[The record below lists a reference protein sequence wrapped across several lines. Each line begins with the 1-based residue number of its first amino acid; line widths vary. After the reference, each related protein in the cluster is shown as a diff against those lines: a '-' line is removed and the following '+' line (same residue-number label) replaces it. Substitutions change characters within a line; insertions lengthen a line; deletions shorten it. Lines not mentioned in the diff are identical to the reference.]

1 MKIAYNPITSGA
13 LSTAPDN
20 NDITF
25 DLRGLNIFV
34 KGVKFKGTDTTYS
47 VFKKH
52 TSSSGGGYNGLVPV
66 PSYTSTNTR
75 FLREDGTWQ
84 VPSNQYT
91 YSQLTNQDLDT
102 LKTEGKWFYLAGGN
116 TVTNGPTN
124 INGGGE
130 LYVGRNDSGFR
141 YQKVISVDGL
151 IWFRKWNSQSWSPWK
166 RWYTDANTDSKVLQ
180 SNTTTTN
187 YRPVILGYNN
197 STSTSNLSNNITEQV
212 YTTTAIYAQ
221 PSTGNL
227 WANKLYSGGKPV
239 LTEHQSLAN
248 YVTLNTTQIITGS
261 KTFSN
266 PINSSFISS
275 THLDA
280 NKGRTIINSTAN
292 AGSYTMLF
300 KGNSTNGYFTHG
312 VYQGKYLLQYTTK
325 STVDAGTNAVT
336 KSVTL
341 LDESGNSQFSGSIY
355 APKFIGSLQ
364 GNADSATKLT
374 TSAGSSSLPVYFLEG
389 KPLACSPSS
398 LFSNLSNSG
407 NNISVTV
414 AGQNRT
420 LTINYANE
428 ANKLYSYG
436 LPDSR
441 SDKGGWYCKIAS
453 ISLTSRFSSKSAL
466 LCITDEYTTTSNY
479 PRYGFIYVKVQQQE
493 ELGTSPNITLR
504 ISGSLTTSLVTG
516 ILTLSSSSSKL
527 DIYLKEDQHYQR
539 GYVSFIHGKEDIRTN
554 SQELIQTLPQGTI
567 INSQYG
573 DISNQTLSLLN
584 SRKINGTSFNGTTD
598 ITTSYWGPTRT
609 ITLTGAVTG
618 TVSTNGSGNIII
630 NTTYDT
636 NNISDLDSRY
646 VNITGDTMTGD
657 LGLPSNKSTIDGSA
671 VFGGSITNISLDSL
685 SNKKSIIGSFT
696 DTSNTWHSVIN
707 VRHRNGQ
714 GDGVGYGMYIRAKL
728 TSSSNLYW
736 RQQYGGTW
744 QSERIIIDNVNYT
757 SYIQKIGTTTI
768 GSTTKPIYLNA
779 GTPTASNATV
789 GAANRPIYISG
800 GNLVAGTYTFG
811 NANGNAAINN
821 GTLNNN
827 LNADLLDGRHASQ
840 FVYINGSLPATTNL
854 NDVVTPGY
862 YKIQAT
868 PTNTNPNLPS
878 GAYQYGMLEVI
889 AYPSDG
895 EHRVLQLYYEHKEN
909 GFWRRMKNNTS
920 WHNWVYFPTSTGT
933 ISNATNASKVNVI
946 NHTVNNTNYPIVWSN
961 QSNINTS
968 YSELYKSWQH
978 LYYNPSTQK
987 LTSTGGFIKGGSSDS
1002 YVLLGGGGHATLSGL
1017 GGSHTHTVFKNNV
1030 MVKGT
1035 NGISD
1040 SASIH
1045 LGIGDSDTGFKWIS
1059 DGVCQMY
1066 ANNVAIGQWN
1076 NGGMNWLKQPTVNG
1090 QKIWHAGNDGS
1101 GSSLDADLLDGVH
1114 LNAIFTELNYSKSRL
1129 TATIGTVKK
1138 TVNVTGSY
1146 PSISNVTMNT
1156 IASYGNC
1163 MGMASLASS
1172 NSNVNPNN
1180 QTSWHHFINMSYDT
1194 SPDNMWQSQ
1203 IAIRAGTTEV
1213 WVRSRSGGTVQD
1225 NQAWQAPWVR
1235 LARTTD
1241 NVASAT
1247 NADKL
1252 DGIHANGLLTALTS
1266 NSTTN
1271 LSLTVGGTTKTIAD
1285 LYATQA
1291 VNADTVD
1298 NLHASSFMRCD
1309 GTNRIS
1315 LTGGNGNTS
1324 GWRLVLEKQCGGQ
1337 TINNIVLSVTSR
1349 HSGQGVLSI
1358 GFHTTNDT
1366 GTSYTYSINFKGST
1380 ASINSGAWRAFY
1392 NTSTKKFRLFWYHQD
1407 YNSTYINVL
1416 NRINFDVPKNGTWYE
1431 TLPTDNG
1438 TELIIRYNTADK
1450 LGTSTVGNSTTPIYL
1465 NGGTPTICSVST
1477 SGNANTIAIRD
1488 GSGDLQCRSVR
1499 ATYANQSNISGALAF
1514 RVNNSSDNYIR
1525 FCSDRDVIRTWLGAA
1540 ASSHNHDSTYV
1551 NVTGDIMTGRLTFND
1566 GGIATSTTTSLQLGM
1581 YTPTHIYLQT
1591 AGTLYYSPK
1600 SGTNYRIWHAGNFN
1614 PNNYMR
1620 VALANGYYG
1629 MVAPQGDTSAWIRTT
1644 SSGILPSQSGT
1655 STDGHC
1661 GIGTSTWYFNSAY
1674 IQNIHSH
1681 RMEASDGFYQQ
1692 SDIRLKENIQKITSM
1707 SNIELVEFMW
1717 KKDKKKSYGVIAQ
1730 QVEKYF
1736 PELVNIDKETG
1747 YKSVNY
1753 DAILIIKIAQL
1764 ENKIKQLESKLL

>member
-66 PSYTSTNTR
+66 PSYTSTNIR

-84 VPSNQYT
+84 IPSSQYT

-102 LKTEGKWFYLAGGN
+102 LKTEGKWFYLASDN

-130 LYVGRNDSGFR
+130 LYVGRNAFGFR

-325 STVDAGTNAVT
+325 ATVDAGTNAVT
-336 KSVTL
+336 KSVIL

-436 LPDSR
+436 LPYSG
-441 SDKGGWYCKIAS
+441 SDKRGWYCKIAS
-453 ISLTSRFSSKSAL
+453 ISLTSRYSSKSAL
-466 LCITDEYTTTSNY
+466 LCITDECTTSNY

-646 VNITGDTMTGD
+646 VNITGDTMTGT
-657 LGLPSNKSTIDGSA
+657 LTVSTKGTGSYNQGIRINRTA
-671 VFGGSITNISLDSL
+671 ADQWATLTIGNVGTGTFG
-685 SNKKSIIGSFT
+685 
-696 DTSNTWHSVIN
+696 TSDNTW
-707 VRHRNGQ
+707 
-714 GDGVGYGMYIRAKL
+714 L
-728 TSSSNLYW
+728 
-736 RQQYGGTW
+736 
-744 QSERIIIDNVNYT
+744 
-757 SYIQKIGTTTI
+757 IGTP
-768 GSTTKPIYLNA
+768 GN
-779 GTPTASNATV
+779 SNSLIFNRNS
-789 GAANRPIYISG
+789 ANENSG
-800 GNLVAGTYTFG
+800 LCLKGHGNTDMKW
-811 NANGNAAINN
+811 
-821 GTLNNN
+821 NNN
-827 LNADLLDGRHASQ
+827 
-840 FVYINGSLPATTNL
+840 
-854 NDVVTPGY
+854 
-862 YKIQAT
+862 
-868 PTNTNPNLPS
+868 
-878 GAYQYGMLEVI
+878 
-889 AYPSDG
+889 
-895 EHRVLQLYYEHKEN
+895 
-909 GFWRRMKNNTS
+909 
-920 WHNWVYFPTSTGT
+920 
-933 ISNATNASKVNVI
+933 
-946 NHTVNNTNYPIVWSN
+946 TV
-961 QSNINTS
+961 
-968 YSELYKSWQH
+968 
-978 LYYNPSTQK
+978 
-987 LTSTGGFIKGGSSDS
+987 
-1002 YVLLGGGGHATLSGL
+1002 
-1017 GGSHTHTVFKNNV
+1017 
-1030 MVKGT
+1030 
-1035 NGISD
+1035 
-1040 SASIH
+1040 
-1045 LGIGDSDTGFKWIS
+1045 
-1059 DGVCQMY
+1059 
-1066 ANNVAIGQWN
+1066 
-1076 NGGMNWLKQPTVNG
+1076 
-1090 QKIWHAGNDGS
+1090 WHAGNDGS
-1101 GSSLDADLLDGVH
+1101 GSGLDADLLDGVH

-1146 PSISNVTMNT
+1146 PNINNVTMNT

-1163 MGMASLASS
+1163 MGIASLASS

-1194 SPDNMWQSQ
+1194 SPNNMWQSQ

-1252 DGIHANGLLTALTS
+1252 DGIHANELLTALTS

-1309 GTNRIS
+1309 GTNGIS
-1315 LTGGNGNTS
+1315 LTGGNDNTS
-1324 GWRLVLEKQCGGQ
+1324 GWRLVLERQCGGQ

-1392 NTSTKKFRLFWYHQD
+1392 NTSTKKFRLFWHHWD
-1407 YNSTYINVL
+1407 YNYTYINVL
-1416 NRINFDVPKNGTWYE
+1416 NRIGFYEPKNGTWYE

-1488 GSGDLQCRSVR
+1488 GSGDLQCRLVR
-1499 ATYANQSNISGALAF
+1499 ATYANQTSISGALAF

-1551 NVTGDIMTGRLTFND
+1551 NVTGDIMTGNLTFSDTGTSSYPIESKGIKWNGGTNSASIFYRLQSSDQGNLVFRTGDDTNCYFIWENANGSSLTQWMTLKGNTLTVSNLNGNASTTTKLQTARQINGTNFDGTANITTAKWGTARSIKIGNTAKNVDGSGNVSWSLSEIGAAAANHAHNYIVSRGNLDAQTGRTQNLGDVYSYSTTSSNTGGPTTYTSVIGFGRGAYGTVEIAGGQTSDMGLWYRALREVEDNWRDWRKVWDTGNFNPSNYSLTSHNHDDRYVNVTGDTMTGRLTFND

-1600 SGTNYRIWHAGNFN
+1600 SGTNYRIWHEGNFN

-1620 VALANGYYG
+1620 AVNANGYYG
-1629 MVAPQGDTSAWIRTT
+1629 MATPQGDTSAWIRTT
-1644 SSGILPSQSGT
+1644 SSGILPFQKGD
-1655 STDGHC
+1655 STFGHC
-1661 GIGTSTWYFNSAY
+1661 SIGSSTWYFYSAY
-1674 IQNIHSH
+1674 IQNIHSY

>member
-130 LYVGRNDSGFR
+130 LYVGRNASGFR

-1101 GSSLDADLLDGVH
+1101 GSGLDADLLDGYHAFGTSGNVLRKRGYSVAYTTAAWCRLAKYQIYNSEH
-1114 LNAIFTELNYSKSRL
+1114 LTDVSFLLHSAFNGRFCILNIESRGGDYVSGKIALSYNMDISKIRIYYDDAKKNVELYYLAGEGYSVIIAELIYSTERPGAWN
-1129 TATIGTVKK
+1129 
-1138 TVNVTGSY
+1138 ND
-1146 PSISNVTMNT
+1146 VTM
-1156 IASYGNC
+1156 Y
-1163 MGMASLASS
+1163 
-1172 NSNVNPNN
+1172 NS
-1180 QTSWHHFINMSYDT
+1180 D
-1194 SPDNMWQSQ
+1194 
-1203 IAIRAGTTEV
+1203 
-1213 WVRSRSGGTVQD
+1213 
-1225 NQAWQAPWVR
+1225 
-1235 LARTTD
+1235 
-1241 NVASAT
+1241 AT
-1247 NADKL
+1247 KP
-1252 DGIHANGLLTALTS
+1252 
-1266 NSTTN
+1266 
-1271 LSLTVGGTTKTIAD
+1271 
-1285 LYATQA
+1285 
-1291 VNADTVD
+1291 
-1298 NLHASSFMRCD
+1298 
-1309 GTNRIS
+1309 
-1315 LTGGNGNTS
+1315 
-1324 GWRLVLEKQCGGQ
+1324 
-1337 TINNIVLSVTSR
+1337 
-1349 HSGQGVLSI
+1349 
-1358 GFHTTNDT
+1358 
-1366 GTSYTYSINFKGST
+1366 SYTN
-1380 ASINSGAWRAFY
+1380 
-1392 NTSTKKFRLFWYHQD
+1392 
-1407 YNSTYINVL
+1407 YIN
-1416 NRINFDVPKNGTWYE
+1416 
-1431 TLPTDNG
+1431 PTISSLQNPV
-1438 TELIIRYNTADK
+1438 AK
-1450 LGTSTVGNSTTPIYL
+1450 LGTSTVGGATIPIYL
-1465 NGGTPTICSVST
+1465 NGGSPIACSTST
-1477 SGNANTIAIRD
+1477 SGAANTIAVLN
-1488 GSGDLQCRSVR
+1488 GSGDLTCRLVR
-1499 ATYANQSNISGALAF
+1499 STYASQTSISGALAF
-1514 RVNNSSDNYIR
+1514 RVNNSGNNYIR

-1551 NVTGDIMTGRLTFND
+1551 NVTGDTITGRLTFND

-1620 VALANGYYG
+1620 VVLANGYYG
-1629 MVAPQGDTSAWIRTT
+1629 MVTPQGDTSAWIRTT
-1644 SSGILPSQSGT
+1644 SSGILPSQSGA

-1707 SNIELVEFMW
+1707 SNIELVEFIW

>member
-1 MKIAYNPITSGA
+1 MKVAYNPITSGA

-66 PSYTSTNTR
+66 PSYTSTNIR

-84 VPSNQYT
+84 IPSSQYT

-102 LKTEGKWFYLAGGN
+102 LKTEGKWFYLADGN

-130 LYVGRNDSGFR
+130 LYVGRNASGFR

-180 SNTTTTN
+180 SVTTTTN
-187 YRPVILGYNN
+187 YRPLVLGYNN
-197 STSTSNLSNNITEQV
+197 STSVSSLADSITQQV
-212 YTTTAIYAQ
+212 YTTTNLYVQ
-221 PSTGNL
+221 PSTGSL

-239 LTEHQSLAN
+239 LTDHQSLSN
-248 YVTLNTTQIITGS
+248 YVTLNTTQTITGQ
-261 KTFSN
+261 KTFTSQ
-266 PINSSFISS
+266 INSSLN
-275 THLDA
+275 TTTYLEG
-280 NKGRTIINSTAN
+280 NKGKAIINSTAG
-292 AGSYTMLF
+292 AGQYVMLF

-312 VYQGKYLLQYTTK
+312 VHQSKYLLQYTAK

-341 LDESGNSQFSGSIY
+341 LDESGNSQFSGNVT
-355 APKFIGSLQ
+355 APKFIGPLQ

-428 ANKLYSYG
+428 ANKLYSYR

-441 SDKGGWYCKIAS
+441 SDKVGWYCKIAS
-453 ISLTSRFSSKSAL
+453 ISLTSRYSSKSAL

-646 VNITGDTMTGD
+646 VNKSGDTMTGT
-657 LGLPSNKSTIDGSA
+657 LTVSTKGTGSYNQGIRINRTA
-671 VFGGSITNISLDSL
+671 ANQWATLT
-685 SNKKSIIGSFT
+685 IGNVGT
-696 DTSNTWHSVIN
+696 GTSETSDNTW
-707 VRHRNGQ
+707 
-714 GDGVGYGMYIRAKL
+714 L
-728 TSSSNLYW
+728 
-736 RQQYGGTW
+736 
-744 QSERIIIDNVNYT
+744 
-757 SYIQKIGTTTI
+757 IGTP
-768 GSTTKPIYLNA
+768 GN
-779 GTPTASNATV
+779 SNSLIFNRNS
-789 GAANRPIYISG
+789 ANENSG
-800 GNLVAGTYTFG
+800 LCLKGHGNTDMKW
-811 NANGNAAINN
+811 
-821 GTLNNN
+821 NNN
-827 LNADLLDGRHASQ
+827 
-840 FVYINGSLPATTNL
+840 
-854 NDVVTPGY
+854 
-862 YKIQAT
+862 
-868 PTNTNPNLPS
+868 
-878 GAYQYGMLEVI
+878 
-889 AYPSDG
+889 
-895 EHRVLQLYYEHKEN
+895 
-909 GFWRRMKNNTS
+909 
-920 WHNWVYFPTSTGT
+920 
-933 ISNATNASKVNVI
+933 
-946 NHTVNNTNYPIVWSN
+946 TV
-961 QSNINTS
+961 
-968 YSELYKSWQH
+968 
-978 LYYNPSTQK
+978 
-987 LTSTGGFIKGGSSDS
+987 
-1002 YVLLGGGGHATLSGL
+1002 
-1017 GGSHTHTVFKNNV
+1017 
-1030 MVKGT
+1030 
-1035 NGISD
+1035 
-1040 SASIH
+1040 
-1045 LGIGDSDTGFKWIS
+1045 
-1059 DGVCQMY
+1059 
-1066 ANNVAIGQWN
+1066 
-1076 NGGMNWLKQPTVNG
+1076 
-1090 QKIWHAGNDGS
+1090 WHAGNDGS
-1101 GSSLDADLLDGVH
+1101 GSGLDADLLDGVH
-1114 LNAIFTELNYSKSRL
+1114 LNAIFTELNYSKSCL

-1146 PSISNVTMNT
+1146 PNINNVTMNT

-1163 MGMASLASS
+1163 MGMANLASS

-1180 QTSWHHFINMSYDT
+1180 QTSWHHFINMSYNT
-1194 SPDNMWQSQ
+1194 SPNNMWQSQ

-1247 NADKL
+1247 AVKVSQHTTNNTNYPIVWSNQPNTNTGNSELFKSWQHL
-1252 DGIHANGLLTALTS
+1252 YYNPSTQKLTATGGFIKGGSSDSYVLLGGGGHATLSGLGGSHTHTIFRNNLMIKGTNGISDTASIHLALGDSDTGFKWISDGACQMYANNVAIGQWNSSGMNWLKQPFVNGQKIWHAGNDGSGSGLDADLVDGLHASRFPIYYNLTMSSTS
-1266 NSTTN
+1266 NYWYKLGTARVSGSDNIMIHIYGGNGQNSTASQNAFATLMIKAGYN
-1271 LSLTVGGTTKTIAD
+1271 PSGGLTGEFG
-1285 LYATQA
+1285 ATM
-1291 VNADTVD
+1291 VNHHHSEMTYKLISPSNDTVD
-1298 NLHASSFMRCD
+1298 IWVKMPWGYSSGWYSIHGEYSSYTHSGASQSAEPTGNAQTGVETLTNAYTSSNVASATKLQTARQINGTNFD
-1309 GTNRIS
+1309 GTANITTAKWGTARSIKI
-1315 LTGGNGNTS
+1315 GNTAKNVDGS
-1324 GWRLVLEKQCGGQ
+1324 GNVTWTLSEIGGAAANHTHNYIVSRGNLNAQ
-1337 TINNIVLSVTSR
+1337 TGRTQNLGDV
-1349 HSGQGVLSI
+1349 
-1358 GFHTTNDT
+1358 
-1366 GTSYTYSINFKGST
+1366 YS
-1380 ASINSGAWRAFY
+1380 Y
-1392 NTSTKKFRLFWYHQD
+1392 NT
-1407 YNSTYINVL
+1407 
-1416 NRINFDVPKNGTWYE
+1416 
-1431 TLPTDNG
+1431 
-1438 TELIIRYNTADK
+1438 
-1450 LGTSTVGNSTTPIYL
+1450 
-1465 NGGTPTICSVST
+1465 T
-1477 SGNANTIAIRD
+1477 SGNTGGPAIYTSVIGFGRGTQGTVEIAGGWTSSMGLWYRALRD
-1488 GSGDLQCRSVR
+1488 AEDNWFGWRKVWDTG
-1499 ATYANQSNISGALAF
+1499 NFNPSNYSL
-1514 RVNNSSDNYIR
+1514 
-1525 FCSDRDVIRTWLGAA
+1525 T
-1540 ASSHNHDSTYV
+1540 SHNHDDRYV
-1551 NVTGDIMTGRLTFND
+1551 NVTGDTMTGRLTFND

-1600 SGTNYRIWHAGNFN
+1600 SGTNYKIWHEGNFN

-1629 MVAPQGDTSAWIRTT
+1629 MVTPQGDTSAWIRTT
-1644 SSGILPSQSGT
+1644 SSGILPFQSGD
-1655 STDGHC
+1655 STFGHC
-1661 GIGTSTWYFNSAY
+1661 SIGSSTWYFYSAY
-1674 IQNIHSH
+1674 IQNIHSY

>member
-1 MKIAYNPITSGA
+1 MKIAYNPITA
-13 LSTAPDN
+13 EVLTTAPAN

-34 KGVKFKGTDTTYS
+34 RGVKFKGTDTTYS

-75 FLREDGTWQ
+75 FLREDGTWSI
-84 VPSNQYT
+84 PAAAAFIYT
-91 YSQLTNQDLDT
+91 QLTNQDLDDY
-102 LKTEGKWFYLAGGN
+102 LDEGKWYYAGGGN
-116 TVTNGPTN
+116 SVTNKPSGVDAF
-124 INGGGE
+124 E
-130 LYVGRNDSGFR
+130 LYVGRNASGYR
-141 YQKVISVDGL
+141 YQKLITSSGI
-151 IWFRKWNSQSWSPWK
+151 IWFRYYDSTAWK
-166 RWYTDANTDSKVLQ
+166 TWVRWYTDQNTDQKVLQ
-180 SNTTTTN
+180 SATTTAN
-187 YRPVILGYNN
+187 FRPVILGYTNTN
-197 STSTSNLSNNITEQV
+197 TPSDLSANVTQQV
-212 YTTTAIYAQ
+212 YTTTTIYAQ
-221 PSTGNL
+221 PSTGSL

-325 STVDAGTNAVT
+325 STVDAGTNSVT
-336 KSVTL
+336 KSVIL

-374 TSAGSSSLPVYFLEG
+374 ISAGSSSLPVYFLEG

-466 LCITDEYTTTSNY
+466 LCITDEYTITSNY

-493 ELGTSPNITLR
+493 KLGTSPNITLR

-527 DIYLKEDQHYQR
+527 DIYLKEDQQYYR

-646 VNITGDTMTGD
+646 VNITGDTMTGN
-657 LGLPSNKSTIDGSA
+657 LTFS
-671 VFGGSITNISLDSL
+671 
-685 SNKKSIIGSFT
+685 
-696 DTSNTWHSVIN
+696 DT
-707 VRHRNGQ
+707 G
-714 GDGVGYGMYIRAKL
+714 
-728 TSSSNLYW
+728 TSSYPIESKGIKWN
-736 RQQYGGTW
+736 GGT
-744 QSERIIIDNVNYT
+744 
-757 SYIQKIGTTTI
+757 
-768 GSTTKPIYLNA
+768 
-779 GTPTASNATV
+779 
-789 GAANRPIYISG
+789 
-800 GNLVAGTYTFG
+800 
-811 NANGNAAINN
+811 
-821 GTLNNN
+821 
-827 LNADLLDGRHASQ
+827 
-840 FVYINGSLPATTNL
+840 
-854 NDVVTPGY
+854 
-862 YKIQAT
+862 
-868 PTNTNPNLPS
+868 
-878 GAYQYGMLEVI
+878 
-889 AYPSDG
+889 
-895 EHRVLQLYYEHKEN
+895 
-909 GFWRRMKNNTS
+909 
-920 WHNWVYFPTSTGT
+920 
-933 ISNATNASKVNVI
+933 
-946 NHTVNNTNYPIVWSN
+946 
-961 QSNINTS
+961 
-968 YSELYKSWQH
+968 
-978 LYYNPSTQK
+978 
-987 LTSTGGFIKGGSSDS
+987 
-1002 YVLLGGGGHATLSGL
+1002 
-1017 GGSHTHTVFKNNV
+1017 
-1030 MVKGT
+1030 
-1035 NGISD
+1035 D
-1040 SASIH
+1040 SASIFYR
-1045 LGIGDSDTGFKWIS
+1045 LQSSDQGNLVFRTGDDTNCYF
-1059 DGVCQMY
+1059 
-1066 ANNVAIGQWN
+1066 
-1076 NGGMNWLKQPTVNG
+1076 
-1090 QKIWHAGNDGS
+1090 IWENAK
-1101 GSSLDADLLDGVH
+1101 GSSLTQWMTLKGNTLTVSN
-1114 LNAIFTELNYSKSRL
+1114 LNGNASTTTKLQ
-1129 TATIGTVKK
+1129 TARQINGTNFNGTANITTSYWGTARTLTIGNSAKS
-1138 TVNVTGSY
+1138 VNGSE
-1146 PSISNVTMNT
+1146 NV
-1156 IASYGNC
+1156 
-1163 MGMASLASS
+1163 
-1172 NSNVNPNN
+1172 
-1180 QTSWHHFINMSYDT
+1180 SWT
-1194 SPDNMWQSQ
+1194 
-1203 IAIRAGTTEV
+1203 
-1213 WVRSRSGGTVQD
+1213 
-1225 NQAWQAPWVR
+1225 
-1235 LARTTD
+1235 
-1241 NVASAT
+1241 
-1247 NADKL
+1247 
-1252 DGIHANGLLTALTS
+1252 
-1266 NSTTN
+1266 
-1271 LSLTVGGTTKTIAD
+1271 LSEI
-1285 LYATQA
+1285 
-1291 VNADTVD
+1291 
-1298 NLHASSFMRCD
+1298 
-1309 GTNRIS
+1309 
-1315 LTGGNGNTS
+1315 
-1324 GWRLVLEKQCGGQ
+1324 
-1337 TINNIVLSVTSR
+1337 
-1349 HSGQGVLSI
+1349 
-1358 GFHTTNDT
+1358 
-1366 GTSYTYSINFKGST
+1366 
-1380 ASINSGAWRAFY
+1380 
-1392 NTSTKKFRLFWYHQD
+1392 
-1407 YNSTYINVL
+1407 
-1416 NRINFDVPKNGTWYE
+1416 
-1431 TLPTDNG
+1431 
-1438 TELIIRYNTADK
+1438 
-1450 LGTSTVGNSTTPIYL
+1450 
-1465 NGGTPTICSVST
+1465 
-1477 SGNANTIAIRD
+1477 
-1488 GSGDLQCRSVR
+1488 
-1499 ATYANQSNISGALAF
+1499 
-1514 RVNNSSDNYIR
+1514 
-1525 FCSDRDVIRTWLGAA
+1525 GAA
-1540 ASSHNHDSTYV
+1540 ASRHNHGTLHDNFTVTLANTTVDSGWSMINSSYNGFLLKSIRTQASAPNWTLGDFAAGICFGGGNTKGVISVAYSYARIRVAGGNGSKPVWSCDLWHNGNFNPSNYSLTSHNHDDRYV
-1551 NVTGDIMTGRLTFND
+1551 NVTGDTMTGRLTFND

-1620 VALANGYYG
+1620 VTLANGYYG
-1629 MVAPQGDTSAWIRTT
+1629 MVAPQGDISAWIRTT
-1644 SSGILPSQSGT
+1644 SSGILPFQSGT

-1681 RMEASDGFYQQ
+1681 RTEASDGFYQQ